1 MELDT
6 SSGDSGAGEKMGYV
20 LIDGSGFGTPGP
32 CLQKASKEEKS
43 LGDGCLDVPGRKLGS
58 MVCKWVIS
66 PTYEW
71 GILGI
76 YPP

>member
-32 CLQKASKEEKS
+32 CLQKASKEEKT
-43 LGDGCLDVPGRKLGS
+43 LGDGCLDVPGRKFGS
-58 MVCKWVIS
+58 MVCKWV
-66 PTYEW
+66 YNVY
-71 GILGI
+71 L
-76 YPP
+76 